1 MSVAASRL
9 PGARATPAERTRH
22 LRVAPEVARRRRRA
36 QLAIVIGVLVTVA
49 SLLMVVTFQVFAAQ
63 SAFKLDRLAKEHTN
77 EELRNERLRAEVAQ
91 ESSPGSIIARA
102 ESAGLVPAPVVWVQ
116 AIQAA
121 PTHPVSDF
129 AQEVLASSWPTTKK
143 NAGAAP

>member
-22 LRVAPEVARRRRRA
+22 LRVAPEVARRRRRR
-36 QLAIVIGVLVTVA
+36 QLAVFAAGLVTVA

-63 SAFKLDRLAKEHTN
+63 SAFKLDRLAKEQSN

-102 ESAGLVPAPVVWVQ
+102 QARGYVPAPVQFVQ
-116 AIQAA
+116 AVAAA
-121 PTHPVSDF
+121 PTHPATDA
-129 AQEVLASSWPTTKK
+129 AQQALASSWPTTKK
-143 NAGAAP
+143 NSGAAP